1 MPAPTTMSCRLT
13 EGRELRGLSV
23 AELAEQ
29 IGVTRQ
35 SIYKYENGTQAPS
48 EETVERIQKALNLP
62 ASFFIYSSAIPD
74 LSSRP
79 IFFRDMKTN
88 EEKNRKMS
96 YRWLQILREQVERY
110 ENYLDFPPVHLPE
123 IELPDILD
131 LTDEDI
137 DIAAENL
144 RRAWGLGD
152 GPIDNVTQ
160 LLENNG
166 FIIFRKY
173 LPAEKMDACSLVLNG
188 RPYILINTYKQTCSR
203 DLINLAHE
211 LGHVILHQNIS
222 NDVFLSKADF
232 ERIEKQAWRFAKS
245 FLMPP
250 AIFSAEV
257 GCPTLNRFIALK
269 KRWRVSI
276 SAMIMYCHDLELIDD
291 ARKQYFFREMTR
303 MHIRKEE
310 PLDSE
315 LPVEQSAL
323 LKDAEEL
330 LVDSQIFTRTK
341 LFELSRLNIGDYCE
355 MIGLP
360 EDLFATKT
368 VRPQLRIIQ
377 S

>member
-1 MPAPTTMSCRLT
+1 M
-13 EGRELRGLSV
+13 
-23 AELAEQ
+23 
-29 IGVTRQ
+29 
-35 SIYKYENGTQAPS
+35 
-48 EETVERIQKALNLP
+48 
-62 ASFFIYSSAIPD
+62 
-74 LSSRP
+74 
-79 IFFRDMKTN
+79 
-88 EEKNRKMS
+88 
-96 YRWLQILREQVERY
+96 
-110 ENYLDFPPVHLPE
+110 
-123 IELPDILD
+123 PDILD

-222 NDVFLSKADF
+222 SDVFLSKADF

>member
-1 MPAPTTMSCRLT
+1 MPAPATMSCRLT

-23 AELAEQ
+23 AEFAEQ
-29 IGVTRQ
+29 VGVTRQ
-35 SIYKYENGTQAPS
+35 SIYKYENGTQVPS
-48 EETVERIQKALNLP
+48 EETIARICDVLKLP
-62 ASFFIYSSAIPD
+62 ASFFSHSFPIPD

-79 IFFRDMKTN
+79 IFFRDMKSN

-96 YRWLQILREQVERY
+96 YRWLQILREQVELY
-110 ENYLDFPPVHLPE
+110 ESYLDFPPVRLPE
-123 IELPDILD
+123 LELPDVLD
-131 LTDEDI
+131 LTNEDI
-137 DIAAENL
+137 DIAAESL
-144 RRAWGLGD
+144 RRFWNLGD

-188 RPYILINTYKQTCSR
+188 RPYILINTYKQTCAR
-203 DLINLAHE
+203 DLINLGHE
-211 LGHVILHQNIS
+211 LGHVILHQSIS
-222 NDVFLSKADF
+222 SDAFLSKSEF
-232 ERIEKQAWRFAKS
+232 STIEKQAWHFANS

-250 AIFSAEV
+250 SIFSAEV
-257 GCPTLNRFIALK
+257 GYPTLNRFIALK

-276 SAMIMYCHDLELIDD
+276 SAMIMYCHDLGLIDD

-310 PLDSE
+310 PLDNE

-341 LFELSRLNIGDYCE
+341 LFELSRLNVGDYCE